1 VRAWVAADNSGSTG
15 REEISRVKNL
25 KITVFIAVLLLSA
38 SLFAQEKEL
47 AIIHTNDL
55 HSHILGF
62 SPSIDYRP
70 EITGGD
76 ATKGGLARVATA
88 IKQEKEKRKHSVL
101 VLDGGDFLM
110 GSLFH
115 MLAREE
121 AMELRLMKD
130 MGYDALTLG
139 NHEFD
144 LKPKGLARILESAAE
159 KGGMPPVVF
168 SNALFSRESDKDDAL
183 EEAFRQGLVKPY
195 LILEKGG
202 LKIGVF
208 GIMGRDAAEKSPFAS
223 PVKFRDPIET
233 SQEMVKVLR
242 EKEKADL
249 VICLSHSGLRE
260 AKSISEDELLAR
272 KVHGIDVIVGGHS
285 HTRLEKP
292 VVINSTLIVQAS
304 AYGKCVGVLDLIFEK
319 GKVRQKD
326 YRLIDIDSSIPGD
339 MALQKKI
346 DTFLETI
353 DRDVLQ
359 KAGLTSMK
367 VIGQSAFDLTIQEEE
382 SNLGN
387 LIADAIRWWVNKHD
401 SDPSDPRT
409 RAAVAIESN
418 GLIRD
423 DALRGKT
430 GALAVTDVFAA
441 IPLGIGMDDT
451 MGYPMIS
458 CYFLAPEIKKALEVL
473 TSVYP
478 RKGSSYYLQV
488 SGLKCT
494 YNPRRMI
501 FDRVTNIWL
510 GSEEEGYTPLDYSE
524 SNKNLYRVTTN
535 IYNAAFLKII
545 GKYTYRILHIIP
557 KDLNG
562 NPIDDLTSARV
573 DADKSRPGVQEL
585 KEWIGVMEYIRSF
598 PDTNGD
604 GIPDVPEKYRGK
616 LGRIVAQASWNPV
629 SLLSK
634 GTMVTWGT
642 LSAVVAGVLLLVLIA
657 GYGVKVAKKRRG
669 ARRLT

>member
-1 VRAWVAADNSGSTG
+1 MKFLRIF
-15 REEISRVKNL
+15 ISLVL
-25 KITVFIAVLLLSA
+25 LLLSA
-38 SLFAQEKEL
+38 DLFAGEKE
-47 AIIHTNDL
+47 ITVIHTNDL

-62 SPSIDYRP
+62 SPIIDYRP
-70 EITGGD
+70 DITGGD

-88 IKQEKEKRKHSVL
+88 IKQEKEKRNHPVL
-101 VLDGGDFLM
+101 LLDGGDFLM

-115 MLAREE
+115 LLAREE
-121 AMELRLMKD
+121 AMELRLMKE

-144 LKPKGLARILESAAE
+144 LKPKGLARILQSAAAR
-159 KGGMPPVVF
+159 GGMPRIVF
-168 SNALFSRESDKDDAL
+168 SNAIFSKESDQDDVL
-183 EEAFRQGLVKPY
+183 EEVFNQGLVTPY
-195 LILEKGG
+195 LVLEKEGM
-202 LKIGVF
+202 KIGIF
-208 GIMGRDAAEKSPFAS
+208 GIMGKDAAEKAPFAS
-223 PVKFRDPIET
+223 PVQFKDPIET
-233 SQEMVKVLR
+233 SREMVKVLR
-242 EKEKADL
+242 EKEKVDL
-249 VICLSHSGLRE
+249 VICLSHSGVRE
-260 AKSISEDELLAR
+260 AKSSSEDEVLAK
-272 KVHGIDVIVGGHS
+272 KVQGIDVIVGSHS

-292 VVINSTLIVQAS
+292 VVINSTSIVQAS
-304 AYGKCVGVLDLIFEK
+304 AYGTCVGVLDLIWEN
-319 GKVRQKD
+319 GKVKPKD

-346 DTFLETI
+346 DSFLETI

-359 KAGLTSMK
+359 KVNLTSKK

-387 LIADAIRWWVNKHD
+387 LIADANRWWVNKHD
-401 SDPSDPRT
+401 SDPGDPRT
-409 RAAVAIESN
+409 KVVVAIESN

-423 DALRGKT
+423 DLLRGKP
-430 GALAVTDVFAA
+430 GAMAVTDVFAA

-458 CYFLAPEIKKALEVL
+458 CYFYPSEIKKTLEVL

-478 RKGSSYYLQV
+478 RKGVSYFLQV
-488 SGLKCT
+488 SGLKFT
-494 YNPRRMI
+494 YNPRRVI
-501 FDRVTNIWL
+501 FDRVTNVWL
-510 GSEEEGYTPLDYSE
+510 GDEEEGYTPLDYSE
-524 SNKNLYRVTTN
+524 SNMNLYRITTN
-535 IYNAAFLKII
+535 LYNAAFLKII
-545 GKYTYRILHIIP
+545 GKYTYQILNIIP

-562 NPIDDLTSARV
+562 NPVNDLTELRV
-573 DADKSRPGVQEL
+573 DIDKTQPGIQEL

-634 GTMVTWGT
+634 GTMVTWGAF
-642 LSAVVAGVLLLVLIA
+642 SAVVASVLILTLIA
-657 GYGVKVAKKRRG
+657 GLVVKVARRRRG
-669 ARRLT
+669 PRIF